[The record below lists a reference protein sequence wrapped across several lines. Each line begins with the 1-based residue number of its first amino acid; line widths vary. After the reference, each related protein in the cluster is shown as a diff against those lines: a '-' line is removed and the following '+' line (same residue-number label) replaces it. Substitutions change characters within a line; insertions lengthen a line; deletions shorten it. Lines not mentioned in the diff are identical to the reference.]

1 MRKMLVSLFI
11 QGLLVSVGTGL
22 IIGLEREFNTH
33 QEAAH
38 LGGTRTFPLVS
49 ILGYSTVTLAK
60 QTAPVVLVAGIVG
73 IFALVVLAYWVQT
86 QKGKLGLT
94 TALALLVTYFL
105 GAMTAYGLLV
115 EAVSLTVF
123 TTTLLS
129 LKDQFHSFV
138 KRITE
143 EEMFAFIK
151 FFIIALLV
159 MPLLPD
165 KPFGPGGLLNAREIG
180 WIVVIVSSISLT
192 GYLGLKFGGMQR
204 GILLTAFAGG
214 LFSSTMVAWVFSQRS
229 RETPEAAVTYSAGIV
244 LSSSIMFV
252 RILLLVWGFYPPLAY
267 QLIVPCMILL
277 VASLGVVVYLMYR
290 HKDQP
295 MKEDFP
301 LGNPLD
307 LKNALFFV
315 VLYASVSLFMVY
327 SGQWFGEAGLYV
339 TGTLS
344 GVADMDAIAIST
356 AKLTGRSGVTVT
368 DACNVIVMAML
379 ANTCFKLGVSLLRG
393 VSQLRRYT
401 AIGFG
406 LILLSGL
413 GVLLVR
419 MI

>member
-1 MRKMLVSLFI
+1 MLVSLFI
-11 QGLLVSVGTGL
+11 QGLLVSVGIGL

-33 QEAAH
+33 QETAH
-38 LGGTRTFPLVS
+38 LGGIRTFPLVS

-60 QTAPVVLVAGIVG
+60 QTAPAVLVAGITG
-73 IFALVVLAYWVQT
+73 MFALVVLAYWVQT

-94 TALALLVTYFL
+94 TALAMLVTFL
-105 GAMTAYGLLV
+105 LGGMAAYGLLA
-115 EAVSLTVF
+115 EAVSVTVF

-129 LKDQFHSFV
+129 LKDQFHGFV

-143 EEMFAFIK
+143 DEMFAFIK

-159 MPLLPD
+159 MPLLPNQ
-165 KPFGPGGLLNAREIG
+165 PFGPDGLLNAREIG

-229 RETPEAAVTYSAGIV
+229 RETPDAAATYSAGIV
-244 LSSSIMFV
+244 LSSSIMFI

-267 QLIVPCMILL
+267 SLIWPCMILL
-277 VASLGVVVYLMYR
+277 VVSLIVVGFWVYQ

-295 MKEDFP
+295 MAEDFP

-315 VLYASVSLFMVY
+315 VLYATVSLFMVY
-327 SGQWFGEAGLYV
+327 SGQWFGEAGFYA

-356 AKLTGRSGVTVT
+356 AKLAGRSGVAVP
-368 DACNVIVMAML
+368 DAGNVIVLAML
-379 ANTCFKLGVSLLRG
+379 ANTCFKWGVSLLRG
-393 VSQLRRYT
+393 VPLLRRYT
-401 AIGFG
+401 SVGFG
-406 LILLSGL
+406 LILLSGVA
-413 GVLLVR
+413 VLVVR
-419 MI
+419 MM